1 MSYDP
6 RQLTK
11 RFSISTKIYL
21 GLIGFMIV
29 VKLIFVLFPTVFPG
43 ADQEGAFSWIT
54 ILAIGVM
61 GFIGLILARR
71 TGFPEIWDTKVSNRQ
86 RFLIPAVIGIVYGA
100 ITVMMD
106 LRNPSPVHLKL
117 PLSIPFYAYG
127 ALLLEIMLRLFTIPL
142 LVWLFSNV
150 ILRGRWQTPVFW
162 IAVVIAALYEP
173 LPHMRE
179 QLSGVSGFAVLIVI
193 IKWAIEPL
201 FLANVVSGWLFRKYG
216 FLAALVMRLSFYL
229 IWHII
234 YGGLISTAIR

>member
-1 MSYDP
+1 M
-6 RQLTK
+6 
-11 RFSISTKIYL
+11 
-21 GLIGFMIV
+21 V
-29 VKLIFVLFPTVFPG
+29 AVKATFLLFPTVFPG
-43 ADQEGAFSWIT
+43 ADQEGAFYWTT
-54 ILAIGVM
+54 ILAIAVM

-86 RFLIPAVIGIVYGA
+86 RFLIPAVIGVIYGV
-100 ITVMMD
+100 ITVIID
-106 LRNPSPVHLKL
+106 LRDPSPVHLRL

-162 IAVVIAALYEP
+162 IAVVIVALYEP

-179 QLSGVSGFAVLIVI
+179 QFSGVSGFAVLII
-193 IKWAIEPL
+193 MIKWAIEPL
-201 FLANVVSGWLFRKYG
+201 FLANVVSGWLFRRYG

>member
-6 RQLTK
+6 RQLINSL
-11 RFSISTKIYL
+11 SISTKIYL
-21 GLIGFMIV
+21 GLVAFMV
-29 VKLIFVLFPTVFPG
+29 AVKVTFLLFPTVFPG
-43 ADQEGAFSWIT
+43 ADQEGAFYWTT
-54 ILAIGVM
+54 IFTIAVM

-71 TGFPEIWDTKVSNRQ
+71 TGFPGVWDATVSNRQ
-86 RFLIPAVIGIVYGA
+86 RFLIPAVIGFAYGI
-100 ITVMMD
+100 ITVIID
-106 LRNPSPVHLKL
+106 LRNPSPVHLQL

-150 ILRGRWQTPVFW
+150 ILRGRWQMQVFW
-162 IAVVIAALYEP
+162 IAAIIAALYEP

-179 QLSGVSGFAVLIVI
+179 QLSGVSGLAVFIVI
-193 IKWAIEPL
+193 SKWAIEPL

-234 YGGLISTAIR
+234 YGGLISTAVR